1 MAALFNTLDKQF
13 GENGHVEYSS
23 KSLVLNLNND
33 NNYDKLSTMQE
44 RITQFSF
51 QLTRAPN
58 KQDKQAIHALEQKLF
73 GMLSDLRVELQ
84 ADPTRSDARD
94 YFVTLF
100 KMIGHTRDIVDGKGE
115 YTLSYMMIYV
125 WNEFWPVLA
134 QYALRLFVRADGCG
148 EDKDKESSVH
158 PFGSWKDIKYLCN
171 YLKTKKHDIVYSPL
185 INYAI
190 TLINDQIR
198 TDNELY
204 LRKCAGEDV
213 GSAEI
218 TLAAKWAP
226 REKSAQF
233 GWLFCELA
241 RAYFYIYEC
250 TADTPNQKSRA
261 IVKCKTDY
269 RKTIASLNIHLDT
282 VQIKQ
287 CANTWA
293 SILPESQTSITMHKQ
308 KNAFL
313 NKTKKGATRS
323 SAETRVVC
331 AQHFEAFI
339 EKAVKGEVEVK
350 GKRVGLNDFTKQA
363 IEYNK
368 CGAAVYSSQM
378 ALLNA
383 QWKNNATQTGALGK
397 MIAMVDVSGSM
408 DGDPM
413 NCAIALG
420 IRVAEKSLLGRRVMT
435 FSASPTWVNLDKCDD
450 FCSCVRTI
458 SAADWGMN
466 TNFYAALDMILS
478 AIVSARLP
486 AEEVEDMVLAIFS
499 DMQIDAATS
508 ERGNM
513 DTMFD
518 NISKKYAQAGIQT
531 CGQPYKHPHILF
543 WNLRSTTGSPSL
555 SSQKNTSMMSGFS
568 PALLNSFCDQG
579 LSSLQSFNPYS
590 MLISQL
596 NNKRYDCMERKALE
610 LISNM
615 MTPDDLD
622 DNDRGDGWC

>member
-23 KSLVLNLNND
+23 KSFVLNND
-33 NNYDKLSTMQE
+33 DEGHVIHMSDMKE

-51 QLTRAPN
+51 QVTRAP
-58 KQDKQAIHALEQKLF
+58 DKRAMNMIEQKLF
-73 GMLSDLRVELQ
+73 GMLGELRAVLQ
-84 ADPTRSDARD
+84 VDPTNSDARD
-94 YFVTLF
+94 YLVTLF
-100 KMIGHTRDIVDGKGE
+100 KMIGHTRDIIDGKGE

-125 WNEFWPVLA
+125 WNEFWPPLA
-134 QYALRLFVRADGCG
+134 QYALRLFVLPPAHAECDGDG
-148 EDKDKESSVH
+148 KESASVH

-171 YLKTKKHDIVYSPL
+171 YLKTKKHDVVYSPL

-198 TDNELY
+198 ADNELY

-213 GSAEI
+213 GTAEI

-250 TADTPNQKSRA
+250 TADTPNQKLRA

-293 SILPESQTSITMHKQ
+293 SISPESQTSITMHKQ

-323 SAETRVVC
+323 TSETRVVC
-331 AQHFEAFI
+331 AQHFEAYV

-350 GKRVGLNDFTKQA
+350 GKRIGLNDFTKQA
-363 IEYNK
+363 LEYNK
-368 CGAAVYSSQM
+368 GGVVAYSSQM

-420 IRVAEKSLLGRRVMT
+420 VRVAEKSLLGRRVMT
-435 FSASPTWVNLDKCDD
+435 FSASPSWVNLDNCND
-450 FCSCVRTI
+450 FCSCVRAI
-458 SAADWGMN
+458 SKADWGMN

-478 AIVSARLP
+478 AIVSAKLT

-499 DMQIDAATS
+499 DMQIDSATS

-518 NISKKYAQAGIQT
+518 NVSKKYAQAGIQV
-531 CGQPYKHPHILF
+531 CGKPYKHPHILF

-568 PALLNSFCDQG
+568 PALLNSFCEQG
-579 LSSLQSFNPYS
+579 LATLQSFNPYT
-590 MLISQL
+590 MLTSQL
-596 NNKRYDCMERKALE
+596 NNARYDSMEHKVQE
-610 LISNM
+610 IIDHM
-615 MTPDDLD
+615 IKPDRH
-622 DNDRGDGWC
+622 DNDNSDGWC